1 MSKYTHE
8 QVEAIYQKIA
18 SDEAVTKSIENSDS
32 PIFRA
37 NAILS
42 AVIKGLK
49 GDTPTVKKIISK
61 LRDAQEI
68 INDEGRKMSAAHD
81 VTAVKMGP
89 RGGRIIGETST
100 GKPIYE
106 KADHP
111 SHKNFTGK
119 EHQEAYAAHSVLRQR
134 AQSRNMDLNAA
145 KHHGQQQAIH
155 RKKME
160 AAESLGENL
169 HDFDDAHAKVKIA
182 PEALARHA

>member
-1 MSKYTHE
+1 MSKLTHA

-18 SDEAVTKSIENSDS
+18 SDEAISKSIENSAS

-37 NAILS
+37 NGVLS

-49 GDTPTVKKIISK
+49 GDTPVVKKIIK
-61 LRDAQEI
+61 TLRDVQEI
-68 INDEGRKMSAAHD
+68 INEEGRKMSASHD
-81 VTAVKMGP
+81 VMAVKMGP

-111 SHKNFTGK
+111 THKNFTGK
-119 EHQEAYAAHSVLRQR
+119 DHQEAYAAHSVLGQR
-134 AQSRNMDLNAA
+134 AQFVDLNSA

-160 AAESLGENL
+160 AAESLGESL